1 MVKSGGQDLMAVL
14 QGDRRVDLEKLEKI
28 TGQAIALET
37 EAEFKDLFPDC
48 APGTMPPFG
57 ELYGVP
63 TYVDSSLAKED
74 YIVFEAGNHTDAIK
88 LSFSDYQRVAKPQV
102 GEFGVKFYQAKRQ

>member
-1 MVKSGGQDLMAVL
+1 MVKLGGQDLMVVL
-14 QGDRRVDLEKLEKI
+14 AADRRIDVEKLEKI
-28 TGQAIALET
+28 TGQAVALET
-37 EAEFKDLFPDC
+37 EAEFKDLFPGC

-57 ELYGVP
+57 ELYGIP

-88 LSFSDYQRVAKPQV
+88 RKRKAKTSYPVNRVRCGAFSGA
-102 GEFGVKFYQAKRQ
+102 